1 MPYGRQLTFR
11 IGPYRART
19 RISCADNRLQIC
31 WSGAVRQ
38 RTVYCRVRSTNSVL
52 RRGRYY
58 PRLVTSLAGHR
69 VFVLALLFTPDGRQV
84 ALMRRTRPAWQA
96 GRVNALGG
104 KVVEDETPADAA
116 RREVKEEAGVNV
128 AEWAEVLVWEDR
140 EYRMHVMRAM
150 SERASMVRTMEDQ
163 EVFLADVAALPDEV
177 IGNVRWLV
185 PFALDTDVAFPIVV
199 RSANPEGSGL
209 TERPATG
216 E

>member
-1 MPYGRQLTFR
+1 
-11 IGPYRART
+11 
-19 RISCADNRLQIC
+19 
-31 WSGAVRQ
+31 
-38 RTVYCRVRSTNSVL
+38 
-52 RRGRYY
+52 
-58 PRLVTSLAGHR
+58 LAGNR
-69 VFVLALLFTPDGRQV
+69 VFVLALLFSLDGRQV

-104 KVVEDETPADAA
+104 KVVEGETPADAA
-116 RREVKEEAGVNV
+116 RREVKEEAGVDV

-163 EVFLADVAALPDEV
+163 EVFLADVAALPDGV

-185 PFALDTDVAFPIVV
+185 PLALDTDVAFPIVV

-209 TERPATG
+209 TERSAT
-216 E
+216 EE

>member
-1 MPYGRQLTFR
+1 
-11 IGPYRART
+11 
-19 RISCADNRLQIC
+19 
-31 WSGAVRQ
+31 
-38 RTVYCRVRSTNSVL
+38 
-52 RRGRYY
+52 
-58 PRLVTSLAGHR
+58 
-69 VFVLALLFTPDGRQV
+69 
-84 ALMRRTRPAWQA
+84 MRRTRPAWQA

-104 KVVEDETPADAA
+104 KVVEGETPADAA
-116 RREVKEEAGVNV
+116 RREVKEEAGVDV